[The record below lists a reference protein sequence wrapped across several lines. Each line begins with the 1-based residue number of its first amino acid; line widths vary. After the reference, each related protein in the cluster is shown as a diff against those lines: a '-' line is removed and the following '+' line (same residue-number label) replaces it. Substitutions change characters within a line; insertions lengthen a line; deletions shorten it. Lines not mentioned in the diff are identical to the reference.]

1 MEKILIVDTS
11 IMCVW
16 LKVPGKE
23 VTGKSNEYTYDIVA
37 QHIEEE
43 RQKGTK
49 LVLPIATIIETG
61 NHIAH
66 SNGNREYSINT
77 FSSMIVSAAQGETPW
92 IAIDMQH
99 ALWNADNL
107 AVLVEDWKKLLSSK
121 TNLLVMLQ
129 LSKSHNCLHQLLKSR
144 SLQAMVD

>member
-1 MEKILIVDTS
+1 MAKILIVDTS

-49 LVLPIATIIETG
+49 LILPIATIIETG

-66 SNGNREYSINT
+66 CGNGYERRKSAEKFVECIENTINNNVAHIN
-77 FSSMIVSAAQGETPW
+77 F
-92 IAIDMQH
+92 
-99 ALWNADNL
+99 ALIFINFIFCKTITQIISDNA
-107 AVLVEDWKKLLSSK
+107 
-121 TNLLVMLQ
+121 
-129 LSKSHNCLHQLLKSR
+129 
-144 SLQAMVD
+144 